1 MANTLNG
8 IDLFATVVEAGSFAQ
23 AAERLH
29 LTRSAVGKGV
39 ARLELR
45 LGVQLFHRT
54 TRSQSLTEEGAL
66 FYRHCLRALE
76 EVRLGEAVLA
86 SNKLTLNGR
95 LKVSMPVLFGQQC
108 VAPILLALA
117 KAHPGLAL
125 ELSFSDRKVDLV
137 EEGVDLVI
145 RNAEPPDSLDLAARR
160 LGEHGM
166 TLCASPAYLAERGE
180 PVTLAELPDHECIA
194 YLRQGRVL
202 SWWWQEAE
210 AWREVQPR
218 GRLQMDDLN
227 AITQAAIAGFG
238 LAWLPTWL
246 ARPHLERGELREVLG
261 ALKGRSYPINALWPH
276 SPHLPLKT
284 RMAIDWLASRL
295 PEQLASVNVPGHL
308 PQ

>member
-1 MANTLNG
+1 MTNTLNG

-29 LTRSAVGKGV
+29 LTRSAVGKGM
-39 ARLELR
+39 ARLEQR

-66 FYRHCLRALE
+66 FHRHCLRALE
-76 EVRLGEAVLA
+76 EVRLGEAALA

-125 ELSFSDRKVDLV
+125 SLSFSDRKVDLV
-137 EEGVDLVI
+137 EEGLDLVI
-145 RNAEPPDSLDLAARR
+145 RNGEPPDSLDLAARR

-166 TLCASPAYLAERGE
+166 TLCAAPSYLAERGE
-180 PVTLAELPDHECIA
+180 PMTLADLAQHEGIA

-202 SWWWQEAE
+202 AWQ
-210 AWREVQPR
+210 WQLDGQWQSVRPT
-218 GRLQMDDLN
+218 GRLQLDDLH

-238 LAWLPTWL
+238 LAWLPSWL

-261 ALKGRSYPINALWPH
+261 SLKGRSYPINALWPH

-295 PEQLASVNVPGHL
+295 PERLASVAGAGSHD
-308 PQ
+308 Q

>member
-1 MANTLNG
+1 MSGSINFRSRGFLLGHIRDTLAFYDPRVVDPAGGFFHCFMNDG
-8 IDLFATVVEAGSFAQ
+8 RVFDPAT
-23 AAERLH
+23 RTL
-29 LTRSAVGKGV
+29 V
-39 ARLELR
+39 ASCRF
-45 LGVQLFHRT
+45 VFN
-54 TRSQSLTEEGAL
+54 
-66 FYRHCLRALE
+66 Y
-76 EVRLGEAVLA
+76 
-86 SNKLTLNGR
+86 
-95 LKVSMPVLFGQQC
+95 
-108 VAPILLALA
+108 A
-117 KAHPGLAL
+117 KAFRRFGKPDYL
-125 ELSFSDRKVDLV
+125 EWVR
-137 EEGVDLVI
+137 
-145 RNAEPPDSLDLAARR
+145 
-160 LGEHGM
+160 HG
-166 TLCASPAYLAERGE
+166 
-180 PVTLAELPDHECIA
+180 IA

-295 PEQLASVNVPGHL
+295 PERLASVAGAGSHD
-308 PQ
+308 Q

>member
-76 EVRLGEAVLA
+76 EVRLGEAALA

-137 EEGVDLVI
+137 EEGMDLVI

-180 PVTLAELPDHECIA
+180 PVTLAELPEHECIA

-218 GRLQMDDLN
+218 GR
-227 AITQAAIAGFG
+227 
-238 LAWLPTWL
+238 
-246 ARPHLERGELREVLG
+246 R
-261 ALKGRSYPINALWPH
+261 H
-276 SPHLPLKT
+276 STL
-284 RMAIDWLASRL
+284 SR
-295 PEQLASVNVPGHL
+295 
-308 PQ
+308 

>member
-76 EVRLGEAVLA
+76 EVRLGEAALA

-108 VAPILLALA
+108 VAPILLTLA

-180 PVTLAELPDHECIA
+180 PVTLAELPEHECIA

-210 AWREVQPR
+210 TWREVQPR

-238 LAWLPTWL
+238 LAWLPSWL

-295 PEQLASVNVPGHL
+295 PERLASVSGPGHQ

>member
-76 EVRLGEAVLA
+76 EVRLGEAALA
-86 SNKLTLNGR
+86 SNKLTLKGR

-137 EEGVDLVI
+137 EEGMDLVI

-246 ARPHLERGELREVLG
+246 ARPHLERGELRELL
-261 ALKGRSYPINALWPH
+261 ARLPGRRYPINALWPRG
-276 SPHLPLKT
+276 PHLPLKT
-284 RMAIDWLASRL
+284 RLAIDWLASRL
-295 PEQLASVNVPGHL
+295 PEQLASLNVPGHQ

>member
-76 EVRLGEAVLA
+76 EVRLGETALA

-137 EEGVDLVI
+137 EEGMDLVI

-246 ARPHLERGELREVLG
+246 VRSHLERGELRELL
-261 ALKGRSYPINALWPH
+261 ARLPGRRYPINALWPRG
-276 SPHLPLKT
+276 PHLPLKT
-284 RMAIDWLASRL
+284 RLAIDWLASRL
-295 PEQLASVNVPGHL
+295 PERLASVSGPGHL
-308 PQ
+308 SQ

>member
-1 MANTLNG
+1 MTNTLNG

-76 EVRLGEAVLA
+76 EVRLGEAALA

-137 EEGVDLVI
+137 EEGMDLVI

-180 PVTLAELPDHECIA
+180 PVTLAELSDHECIA

-246 ARPHLERGELREVLG
+246 ARSHLERGELREVLG

-295 PEQLASVNVPGHL
+295 PEQLASVNVPGNE

>member
-1 MANTLNG
+1 M
-8 IDLFATVVEAGSFAQ
+8 
-23 AAERLH
+23 
-29 LTRSAVGKGV
+29 
-39 ARLELR
+39 
-45 LGVQLFHRT
+45 
-54 TRSQSLTEEGAL
+54 
-66 FYRHCLRALE
+66 
-76 EVRLGEAVLA
+76 RLGEAALA

-180 PVTLAELPDHECIA
+180 PVTLAELPEHECIA

-246 ARPHLERGELREVLG
+246 ARPHLERGELRELL
-261 ALKGRSYPINALWPH
+261 ARLPGRRYPINALWPH
-276 SPHLPLKT
+276 GPHLPLKT
-284 RMAIDWLASRL
+284 RLAIDWLASRL
-295 PEQLASVNVPGHL
+295 PEQLASVNVPGHQ

>member
-76 EVRLGEAVLA
+76 EVRLGETALA

-166 TLCASPAYLAERGE
+166 TLCASPAYLAERGGTCD
-180 PVTLAELPDHECIA
+180 P
-194 YLRQGRVL
+194 GRVTGARVHRL
-202 SWWWQEAE
+202 SAPG
-210 AWREVQPR
+210 AGAVVVVAGGR
-218 GRLQMDDLN
+218 GM
-227 AITQAAIAGFG
+227 
-238 LAWLPTWL
+238 
-246 ARPHLERGELREVLG
+246 ARGSAQRAV
-261 ALKGRSYPINALWPH
+261 ADGRSQRHHPGGHRGLW
-276 SPHLPLKT
+276 
-284 RMAIDWLASRL
+284 SRL
-295 PEQLASVNVPGHL
+295 AADLAGAAP
-308 PQ
+308 P

>member
-29 LTRSAVGKGV
+29 LTRSAVSKGV

-76 EVRLGEAVLA
+76 EVRLGEAALA

-137 EEGVDLVI
+137 EEGMDLVI

-295 PEQLASVNVPGHL
+295 PERLARVSGPDHL

>member
-137 EEGVDLVI
+137 EEGMDLVI

-295 PEQLASVNVPGHL
+295 PEQLASVNVPGHQ

>member
-246 ARPHLERGELREVLG
+246 ARPHLERCPL
-261 ALKGRSYPINALWPH
+261 
-276 SPHLPLKT
+276 HLCRRRT
-284 RMAIDWLASRL
+284 
-295 PEQLASVNVPGHL
+295 
-308 PQ
+308 